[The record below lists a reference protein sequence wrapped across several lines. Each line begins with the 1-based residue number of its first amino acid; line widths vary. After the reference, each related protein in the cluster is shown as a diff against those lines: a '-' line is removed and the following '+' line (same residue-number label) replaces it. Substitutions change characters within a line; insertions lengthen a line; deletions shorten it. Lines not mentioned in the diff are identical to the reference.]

1 MLAYVNN
8 EVISCIDQQGTDI
21 YHVIDSNGTWHG
33 YSASIIGNSQDGYK
47 AYNFGGAGGGYS
59 TGNTQDTVYKTPQ
72 EALAAL
78 NHGRSGTSEYD
89 KVQKWNTTPKQDKE
103 AQDANKAHID
113 KGKYGEFS
121 NNCTDAVEAALK
133 AAGVKYST
141 GAMPLAL
148 FNRNIKNATTLN
160 YTDFKNGK
168 LE

>member
-1 MLAYVNN
+1 MQ
-8 EVISCIDQQGTDI
+8 S
-21 YHVIDSNGTWHG
+21 
-33 YSASIIGNSQDGYK
+33 
-47 AYNFGGAGGGYS
+47 
-59 TGNTQDTVYKTPQ
+59 
-72 EALAAL
+72 
-78 NHGRSGTSEYD
+78 
-89 KVQKWNTTPKQDKE
+89 
-103 AQDANKAHID
+103 
-113 KGKYGEFS
+113 YGELS